1 MIFKLL
7 RYKKGALP
15 IKAWRTQNRKIFL
28 IYSKKGVEYSMFD
41 KALWEKPLKKQY
53 LRVQT
58 KLLIYFSS
66 RLLQDTEGLDNRH
79 GHPLRGTVSDG
90 KVHDRSQG
98 LGSVVLLI
106 WNLNRQKYVKN
117 LKNMLFV
124 KKYIL

>member
-28 IYSKKGVEYSMFD
+28 IYSKKGVFYGRQGTLRET
-41 KALWEKPLKKQY
+41 AKKQY

-90 KVHDRSQG
+90 EVHDRSQG

-106 WNLNRQKYVKN
+106 WNLNKQKYVKN